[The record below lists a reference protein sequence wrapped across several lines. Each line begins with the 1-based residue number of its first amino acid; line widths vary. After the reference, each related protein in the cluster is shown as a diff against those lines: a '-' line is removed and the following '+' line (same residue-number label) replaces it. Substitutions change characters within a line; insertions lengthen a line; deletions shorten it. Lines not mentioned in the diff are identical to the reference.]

1 MRQSQVISVAVFLK
15 KRYPDWVKSPT
26 IRNEIWA
33 TADRR
38 ASDLKTLW
46 LIEKQDTYF
55 TTQEWKK
62 VLIAEYRMTE
72 RWLATNNDDIP
83 WMVYNKI
90 PRRTKDEGELKR
102 QNKEIKIFY

>member
-1 MRQSQVISVAVFLK
+1 
-15 KRYPDWVKSPT
+15 
-26 IRNEIWA
+26 
-33 TADRR
+33 
-38 ASDLKTLW
+38 
-46 LIEKQDTYF
+46 
-55 TTQEWKK
+55 